1 MYSFDRVRI
10 LVIEDNQPMLDICR
24 TLLLTFG
31 VGEVLTARNGEE
43 GFKIACKENPDI
55 IIADW
60 MMEPTDG
67 ISMTRRVRKDS
78 FSPNH
83 YVPIILMTGFSE
95 KKRVV
100 QARDAGVTEFL
111 VKPFTARD
119 LYKRIAQIIERPR
132 QFVRS
137 EEFFGPD
144 RRRKSDAVFSGPFK
158 RESDVAAMA
167 AQNIRKKEASL
178 ELDKL
183 RKESGLSKTDKIG
196 DIGIKRVDTKTLDM
210 NKASEIDFDIDFK

>member
-1 MYSFDRVRI
+1 MYSFDRVRV
-10 LVIEDNQPMLDICR
+10 LVIEDNQPMLEICR

-31 VGEVLTARNGEE
+31 VGEVLTAKNGEE

-67 ISMTRRVRKDS
+67 IKMTRRIRNDS
-78 FSPNH
+78 LSPNH

-137 EEFFGPD
+137 EDFFGPD
-144 RRRKSDAVFSGPFK
+144 RRRKADPVFAGPLKRDSD
-158 RESDVAAMA
+158 MA
-167 AQNIRKKEASL
+167 AKSAQTTRMKEASL

-196 DIGIKRVDTKTLDM
+196 NLDVNKPSDIGF
-210 NKASEIDFDIDFK
+210 EIDFK

>member
-1 MYSFDRVRI
+1 MSYTFDRVRI
-10 LVIEDNQPMLDICR
+10 LVIEDNQPMLEICR

-31 VGEVLTARNGEE
+31 VGEVMTARNGEE
-43 GFKIACKENPDI
+43 GFKIACRENPDV

-67 ISMTRRVRKDS
+67 ITMTRRLRNDPM
-78 FSPNH
+78 SPNH

-144 RRRKSDAVFSGPFK
+144 RRRKADPVFKGPFK
-158 RESDVAAMA
+158 RDSDIEAKA
-167 AQNIRKKEASL
+167 AQDIRKRDASL
-178 ELDKL
+178 HLAKL
-183 RKESGLSKTDKIG
+183 RSDSGLSQGDKIS
-196 DIGIKRVDTKTLDM
+196 DS
-210 NKASEIDFDIDFK
+210 NFEIDFN

>member
-1 MYSFDRVRI
+1 
-10 LVIEDNQPMLDICR
+10 MLEICR

-31 VGEVLTARNGEE
+31 VGEVLTAKNGEE

-67 ISMTRRVRKDS
+67 ITMTRKVRNDS

-144 RRRKSDAVFSGPFK
+144 RRRKADPIYKGPFK
-158 RESDVAAMA
+158 RDSDIAAMA
-167 AQNIRKKEASL
+167 AQDIRKREASL

-196 DIGIKRVDTKTLDM
+196 NIDI

>member
-1 MYSFDRVRI
+1 MSYNFDRVRI
-10 LVIEDNQPMLDICR
+10 LVIEDNQPMLEICR

-31 VGEVLTARNGEE
+31 VGEVLTAKNGEE
-43 GFKIACKENPDI
+43 GFRIFCRENPDI
-55 IIADW
+55 VLADW

-67 ISMTRRVRKDS
+67 ISMTRRIRNESV
-78 FSPNH
+78 SPNQ

-119 LYKRIAQIIERPR
+119 LYKRISQIIERPR

-137 EEFFGPD
+137 GGFFGPD
-144 RRRKSDAVFSGPFK
+144 RRRKVDDAFNGPLKRNSDII
-158 RESDVAAMA
+158 
-167 AQNIRKKEASL
+167 AQASQEIRKKDASL
-178 ELDKL
+178 HLDKL
-183 RKESGLSKTDKIG
+183 RHDA
-196 DIGIKRVDTKTLDM
+196 GIKKSDKFDD
-210 NKASEIDFDIDFK
+210 KDFEIDFS

>member
-1 MYSFDRVRI
+1 MSYSFDRVRI
-10 LVIEDNQPMLDICR
+10 LVIEDNQPMLEICR

-31 VGEVLTARNGEE
+31 VGEVLTARNGDE
-43 GFKIACKENPDI
+43 GFEIFCKENPDI

-67 ISMTRRVRKDS
+67 IKMTRKVRNDS
-78 FSPNH
+78 TSPNH

-137 EEFFGPD
+137 GEFFGPD
-144 RRRKSDAVFSGPFK
+144 RRRKADPVYKGPLK
-158 RESDVAAMA
+158 RETDSAAMA
-167 AQNIRKKEASL
+167 AQGVRKKEASIH
-178 ELDKL
+178 LDKL

-196 DIGIKRVDTKTLDM
+196 ADKPSDIGF
-210 NKASEIDFDIDFK
+210 EIDFQ